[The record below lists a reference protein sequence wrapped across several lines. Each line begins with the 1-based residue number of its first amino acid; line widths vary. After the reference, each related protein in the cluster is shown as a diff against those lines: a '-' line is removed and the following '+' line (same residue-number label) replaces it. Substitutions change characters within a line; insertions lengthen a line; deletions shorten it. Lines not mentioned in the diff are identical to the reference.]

1 MAETVKKVK
10 KKLKISKNFS
20 FAELFL
26 LPNCGKTIKF

>member
-1 MAETVKKVK
+1 MAETVKKL

-26 LPNCGKTIKF
+26 LPISGKTIKF